1 MTSAQSVLFDVDG
14 TLIDALDNQR
24 RVWHTWARHHGVDP
38 DETYR
43 VALRTRPRDT
53 FAALVPHRD
62 PDRCLELLHRLE
74 DEDARSGVYR
84 AFAGA
89 AELLTAL
96 AETSWALV
104 TSNYEHRVRMRF
116 ARTGLPVP
124 PVVVD
129 AAAAPHGKPHPAPYL
144 LAAELL
150 GVAPADCLVVEDT
163 ASGVAAGLA
172 AGMTVW
178 AVNTAQP
185 LAGAH
190 RCFPS
195 LAAAAEDILRHCD
208 R

>member
-38 DETYR
+38 DETHR

-62 PDRCLELLHRLE
+62 PDRCLELLRRFE

-96 AETSWALV
+96 TETSWALV
-104 TSNYEHRVRMRF
+104 TSNYEHRVRS
-116 ARTGLPVP
+116 ARPYRPAGTAGGRRRRSR
-124 PVVVD
+124 
-129 AAAAPHGKPHPAPYL
+129 PHGKPDPAPYL